1 MFKLGKGFDI
11 VNKEGKKPEKEKPA
25 AKKRTQSP
33 KPKKSSQDKKTA
45 QLMKKLRAAQA
56 ENAELKDKLLRTAAE
71 LDNFKKRT
79 EKEIAFI
86 IQNANRE
93 LILSLLPVVDDLE
106 RSLKISHD
114 KTKIEDFHRGIELI
128 YQKLES
134 LLENLGVTPME
145 SVGSPFNV
153 EEHDALMQAEK
164 DGVEPGIV
172 LEEHEKGYY
181 INNMVLRHAKVIVS
195 K

>member
-1 MFKLGKGFDI
+1 M
-11 VNKEGKKPEKEKPA
+11 
-25 AKKRTQSP
+25 
-33 KPKKSSQDKKTA
+33 
-45 QLMKKLRAAQA
+45 
-56 ENAELKDKLLRTAAE
+56 
-71 LDNFKKRT
+71 
-79 EKEIAFI
+79 
-86 IQNANRE
+86 
-93 LILSLLPVVDDLE
+93 VDDLE